1 MKQTPVH
8 ENHNVDV
15 LNLFP
20 SDCKKILE
28 LGSSSGALAREY
40 KKINTDCKY
49 IGVEINSKFG
59 ELSKRHCDEVI
70 IGNCEDFGQ
79 DFWSMQRDVDLY
91 VFADVLEHLIDP
103 WSLLKTINKTIQV
116 GSKVIAS
123 IPNIGH
129 WSIFH
134 LLSTGDF
141 RYADSG
147 LLDRTHLRFFTRKTI
162 AELFEQAGFV
172 NTSIQGRV
180 FQHAGMEDII
190 SIIKRLATRAGGNAE
205 LAAIEAR
212 NFQYLITA
220 EKIKS

>member
-28 LGSSSGALAREY
+28 FGSSSGALAREY
-40 KKINTDCKY
+40 KKNNTKCKY
-49 IGVEINSKFG
+49 IGVEINSEFG

-70 IGNCEDFGQ
+70 IGNCEDFDQ
-79 DFWSMQRDVDLY
+79 DFWSMQKDVDLY

-103 WSLLKTINKTIQV
+103 WALLRRINQCMKV

-123 IPNIGH
+123 IPNIAH

-141 RYADSG
+141 RYAENG

-162 AELFEQAGFV
+162 EELFEQAGFV
-172 NTSIQGRV
+172 NISIQGRV